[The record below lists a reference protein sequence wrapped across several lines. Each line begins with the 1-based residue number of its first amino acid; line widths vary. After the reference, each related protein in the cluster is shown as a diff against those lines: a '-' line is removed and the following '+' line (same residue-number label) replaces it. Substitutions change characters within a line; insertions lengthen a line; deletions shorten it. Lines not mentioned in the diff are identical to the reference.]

1 MERERKH
8 KAGLLRPSVHS
19 ARGPMTTGP
28 SSEGLGESV
37 CMCECVRAC
46 VSVGAQQLYIAQAW
60 VAEPGTYNCRKS
72 SSVSWPPPG
81 LGGIGV
87 ER

>member
-1 MERERKH
+1 MERESKH

-28 SSEGLGESV
+28 SSAGLGESV
-37 CMCECVRAC
+37 CVRVR

-60 VAEPGTYNCRKS
+60 VAEPGSYNCRKS

-87 ER
+87 GR